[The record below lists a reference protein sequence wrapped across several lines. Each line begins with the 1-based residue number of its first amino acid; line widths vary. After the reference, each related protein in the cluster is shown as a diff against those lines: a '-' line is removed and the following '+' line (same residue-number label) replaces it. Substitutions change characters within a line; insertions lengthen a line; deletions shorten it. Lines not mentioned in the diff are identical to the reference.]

1 MSATTLLKRRSVSN
15 SNPELKPIPGPK
27 RILCQCHRDESILI
41 ENVALPLLGNLF
53 DFDFN
58 NLTKSLGELGKIH
71 GPIYSLTFGASTEI
85 MVTSREIAHELC
97 DESRFCKLPGG
108 ALDKM
113 KEVVGDGLFTA
124 ETSNPKW
131 AIAHRIVTPLFGT
144 MRIRGMF
151 DDMKDIC
158 EQMCLRWA
166 RFGPDEPLNVCDNM
180 TKLTLDTI
188 ALCTID
194 YRFNSFYRE
203 NGATHPFAAAVVD
216 VMTESFT
223 QSNLPD
229 FVNNYVRFRA
239 MAKYKR
245 QAAELRRQTEELI
258 AARRQNPVDRDDLL
272 NAMLNAKD
280 PRTGDGLSPESI
292 VDNLLTFLIAGHET
306 TSSLLSFCFYYLLE
320 NPDVLRKVQQ
330 EVDTVVG
337 SDTFTVE
344 HLSNMPYLEA
354 VLRETLRLRDP
365 GPGFYVKP
373 LKDDVVAGKYA
384 VKKDQPLFI
393 VFDSV
398 HRDESTYGADAD
410 EFCPERMLK
419 DSFDKLPPCAWKPF
433 GNGVRACVGRP
444 FAMQQAMLAVA
455 MVVHKFDLIKDESYT
470 LRYHVTM
477 TVRPVGFN
485 MKVRIRQGQRATD
498 LAMGLHQGHG
508 PEASAAAGR
517 PFLKRLAS
525 EANDDKGNESKMVVL
540 YASNSGSCEA
550 LAYRLAAEAT
560 ERGFGIRAVDIVNNA
575 VDRMPVGIP
584 VIIITASYNGEPA
597 DDAEEFVTWLKSLET
612 NRLNGVKFTVFGN
625 GHRDWA
631 NTLFAVPRLIDS
643 ELSRCG
649 AQRITPMGVSDTCDS
664 NDPFSDFERWIDEKL
679 FQTLGT
685 PHGLSV
691 MKNGDGAGPRE
702 ALQVSLG
709 QPPRVTMRKGYVR
722 AIVTEAHS
730 LSNPGVPEK
739 RHLELLLPKDFNY
752 KAGDHVYVL
761 PRNNSRDV
769 VRALNFFGLGE
780 DTLITIRNTARKLS
794 LGLPLDAPIGA
805 TDLLGAYVELGRT
818 ATLKNLHTL
827 IDAAGHESRNRTKA
841 SLLSLA
847 ASDTFKAEI
856 QDKNVSILDLLERF
870 PDIDLSLS
878 SFLSML
884 VQLRPR
890 AYSFSSAP
898 DWKPGHATLTYTVV
912 DFADYRTQ
920 EMNGDSKGKAAGS
933 DMVVHRQGLASGYL
947 SSLGPGN
954 SLYVSLHSASPYFCL
969 PKNNSLPVIMV
980 GAGTGLAP
988 FRAFLQ
994 ERRLAAEDS
1003 KSKLGPALLFF
1014 GCRGPGLDSL
1024 YSIEMEAYEAMGIV
1038 QMRRAYSR
1046 DPSATG
1052 AQGCRYVTEKL
1063 ERCRDE
1069 IVRLWVAGAKVLVCG
1084 GKKMA
1089 NDVQEVLGPMLLET
1103 DQNRGET
1110 AVKTVVEWRAGLD
1123 KGRYVEEV
1131 YV

>member
-1 MSATTLLKRRSVSN
+1 MDQYLIKSKRVH
-15 SNPELKPIPGPK
+15 
-27 RILCQCHRDESILI
+27 Q
-41 ENVALPLLGNLF
+41 
-53 DFDFN
+53 
-58 NLTKSLGELGKIH
+58 T
-71 GPIYSLTFGASTEI
+71 GPIYSITFGASTEI

-97 DESRFCKLPGG
+97 DETRFCKLPGG

-124 ETSNPKW
+124 ETANPKW

-144 MRIRGMF
+144 MRIRAMF

-166 RFGPDEPLNVCDNM
+166 RFGPDEPLHVCDNM

-216 VMTESFT
+216 VMTESFA

-239 MAKYKR
+239 MAKFKR
-245 QAAELRRQTEELI
+245 QAAELRRQTDELI

-280 PRTGDGLSPESI
+280 PRTGEGLSPESI

-320 NPDVLRKVQQ
+320 NPHVLRKVQQ
-330 EVDTVVG
+330 EVDAVVG
-337 SDTFTVE
+337 SDTITID

-398 HRDESTYGADAD
+398 HRDESTYGPDAD
-410 EFCPERMLK
+410 EFRPERMLK

-455 MVVHKFDLIKDESYT
+455 MVVHKFDLVKDESYT

-477 TVRPVGFN
+477 TVRPVGFTI
-485 MKVRIRQGQRATD
+485 KVRIRQGQRATD
-498 LAMGLHQGHG
+498 LAMGLHQGHSPG
-508 PEASAAAGR
+508 ASATASR
-517 PFLKRLAS
+517 PLLKRLTS
-525 EANDDKGNESKMVVL
+525 EVNDHDTDYKSQIVVL
-540 YASNSGSCEA
+540 HASNAGSCEA
-550 LAYRLAAEAT
+550 LAHRLAAEAT
-560 ERGFGIRAVDIVNNA
+560 ERGFGIRAVDSANNA
-575 VDRMPVGIP
+575 VDRVPVGSL

-597 DDAEEFVTWLKSLET
+597 DDAQEFVPWLKSLQSH
-612 NRLNGVKFTVFGN
+612 RLNGVKFAVFGN
-625 GHRDWA
+625 
-631 NTLFAVPRLIDS
+631 VPRLIDS
-643 ELSRCG
+643 ELARCG
-649 AQRITPMGVSDTCDS
+649 AERISPLGVSDTCGSDG
-664 NDPFSDFERWIDEKL
+664 PFSDFERWIDDKL
-679 FQTLGT
+679 FPKLGT
-685 PHGLSV
+685 PHGLGEI
-691 MKNGDGAGPRE
+691 KNGDGAGSRQE
-702 ALQVSLG
+702 LQVSLG
-709 QPPRVTMRKGYVR
+709 QPPRITMRKGYVR

-730 LSNPGVPEK
+730 LSSPGVPEK
-739 RHLELLLPKDFNY
+739 RHLELLLPNDFSY
-752 KAGDHVYVL
+752 KSGDHVYIL
-761 PRNNSRDV
+761 PRNNARDV

-780 DTLITIRNTARKLS
+780 DTVITIRNTARKWS
-794 LGLPLDAPIGA
+794 LGLPLDAPIAA

-818 ATLKNLHTL
+818 ASLKDLYTLV
-827 IDAAGHESRNRTKA
+827 DAAGHESRNGSRATLLGLTA
-841 SLLSLA
+841 SER
-847 ASDTFKAEI
+847 FKTEI
-856 QDKNVSILDLLERF
+856 QDKHVSILDLLERF
-870 PDIDLSLS
+870 PDIDLSLP

-884 VQLRPR
+884 VPVRPR

-898 DWKPGHATLTYTVV
+898 DWKPGHATLTYTVAHLT
-912 DFADYRTQ
+912 DSATQ
-920 EMNGDSKGKAAGS
+920 GMNGGSKSKAAGK
-933 DMVVHRQGLASGYL
+933 DMVVQRQGLASGYL

-969 PKNNSLPVIMV
+969 QMNNSLPVIMV

-994 ERRLAAEDS
+994 ERRLGTERS
-1003 KSKLGPALLFF
+1003 ESHLGPALLFF
-1014 GCRGPGLDSL
+1014 GCRGPKLDSL

-1046 DPSATG
+1046 DPSATD
-1052 AQGCRYVTEKL
+1052 AQGCRYITERL
-1063 ERCRDE
+1063 EKCRDE
-1069 IVRLWVAGAKVLVCG
+1069 VVRLWMDGAQILVCG

-1089 NDVQEVLGPMLLET
+1089 NDVLEVLGPMLLET

-1110 AVKTVVEWRAGLD
+1110 AAKTVVEWRAGLD
-1123 KGRYVEEV
+1123 KWRYVEEV

>member
-1 MSATTLLKRRSVSN
+1 
-15 SNPELKPIPGPK
+15 
-27 RILCQCHRDESILI
+27 
-41 ENVALPLLGNLF
+41 
-53 DFDFN
+53 
-58 NLTKSLGELGKIH
+58 
-71 GPIYSLTFGASTEI
+71 

-97 DESRFCKLPGG
+97 DETRFCKLPGG

-124 ETSNPKW
+124 ETANPKW

-216 VMTESFT
+216 VMTESFA

-239 MAKYKR
+239 MAKFKR

-280 PRTGDGLSPESI
+280 PKTGDGLSPESI

-320 NPDVLRKVQQ
+320 NPDVLCKVQQ

-337 SDTFTVE
+337 SDTITVD

-410 EFCPERMLK
+410 EFRPERMLK

-485 MKVRIRQGQRATD
+485 IKVRLRQGQRATD

-508 PEASAAAGR
+508 PEASAAASR

-525 EANDDKGNESKMVVL
+525 EASDDADYGNQIVIL
-540 YASNSGSCEA
+540 YASNSSSCEA

-560 ERGFGIRAVDIVNNA
+560 ERGFGIRAVDTANNA
-575 VDRMPVGIP
+575 VDRMPVGSP
-584 VIIITASYNGEPA
+584 VVIITASYNGEPA
-597 DDAEEFVTWLKSLET
+597 DDADEFVPWLKSLDT
-612 NRLNGVKFTVFGN
+612 NRLNGVKFAVFGN
-625 GHRDWA
+625 GESSCPHHSALFSCRPPSDPLELVLCLVLLHSCLIFICFLGHRDWA
-631 NTLFAVPRLIDS
+631 NTLFVVPRLIDS

-649 AQRITPMGVSDTCDS
+649 AQCITPMGVSDTCDS

-679 FQTLGT
+679 FQKLGT
-685 PHGLSV
+685 PRGLGV
-691 MKNGDGAGPRE
+691 MENGDGTGPRE
-702 ALQVSLG
+702 EALQISLG

-730 LSNPGVPEK
+730 LSSPGVPEK
-739 RHLELLLPKDFNY
+739 RHLELLLPKDFDY
-752 KAGDHVYVL
+752 KAGDHVYIL

-794 LGLPLDAPIGA
+794 LGLPLDAPIAA

-827 IDAAGHESRNRTKA
+827 IDAAGHESRNGSRA
-841 SLLSLA
+841 SLLGLT
-847 ASDTFKAEI
+847 ASDRFRAEI
-856 QDKNVSILDLLERF
+856 QDKHVSILDLLERF

-898 DWKPGHATLTYTVV
+898 DWKPGYATLTYTVV
-912 DFADYRTQ
+912 DFADSTTRG
-920 EMNGDSKGKAAGS
+920 MNGHSKSKAAGE
-933 DMVVHRQGLASGYL
+933 DMVVHRHGLASGYL

-954 SLYVSLHSASPYFCL
+954 SIYVSLHSASPYFCL
-969 PKNNSLPVIMV
+969 QKNNSLPVIMV

-1014 GCRGPGLDSL
+1014 GCRGPRLDSL
-1024 YSIEMEAYEAMGIV
+1024 YSMEMEAYETMGIV
-1038 QMRRAYSR
+1038 QLRRAYSR

-1063 ERCRDE
+1063 EKCRDE
-1069 IVRLWVAGAKVLVCG
+1069 VIRLWMAGAQILVCG

-1089 NDVQEVLGPMLLET
+1089 NDVQDVLGPMLLET

-1110 AVKTVVEWRAGLD
+1110 AAKTVVEWRGGLD
-1123 KGRYVEEV
+1123 KWRYVEEV

>member
-1 MSATTLLKRRSVSN
+1 MSATALFTRRSVST
-15 SNPELKPIPGPK
+15 SNPELRPIPGPK
-27 RILCQCHRDESILI
+27 P
-41 ENVALPLLGNLF
+41 LPLLGNLF
-53 DFDFN
+53 DFDFD

-71 GPIYSLTFGASTEI
+71 GPIYSITFGASTEI
-85 MVTSREIAHELC
+85 MVTSREIAQELC
-97 DESRFCKLPGG
+97 DETRFCKLPGG
-108 ALDKM
+108 ALDVM
-113 KEVVGDGLFTA
+113 KAVVGDGLFTA

-131 AIAHRIVTPLFGT
+131 AIAHRIITPLFGA

-203 NGATHPFAAAVVD
+203 NGAAHPFAEAVVD
-216 VMTESFT
+216 VMTESFD

-239 MAKYKR
+239 MAKFKR

-272 NAMLNAKD
+272 NAMLSAKD
-280 PRTGDGLSPESI
+280 SKTGEGLSPESI

-320 NPDVLRKVQQ
+320 NPHVLRRVQQ

-337 SDTFTVE
+337 SDTITVD

-373 LKDDVVAGKYA
+373 LKDEVVAGKYA
-384 VKKDQPLFI
+384 VNKDQPLFI

-398 HRDESTYGADAD
+398 HRDQSTYGADAD
-410 EFCPERMLK
+410 EFRPERMLK
-419 DSFDKLPPCAWKPF
+419 DGFDKLPPCAWKPF

-455 MVVHKFDLIKDESYT
+455 MVLHKFDLVKDESYT
-470 LRYHVTM
+470 LKYHVTM
-477 TVRPVGFN
+477 TVRPVGFT
-485 MKVRIRQGQRATD
+485 MKVRLRQGQRATD
-498 LAMGLHQGHG
+498 LAMGLHRGHSQ
-508 PEASAAAGR
+508 EASAAASPSR
-517 PFLKRLAS
+517 ASLKRLS
-525 EANDDKGNESKMVVL
+525 SDVNGDDTDHKSQIAVL

-560 ERGFGIRAVDIVNNA
+560 ERGFGIRAVDVVNNA
-575 VDRMPVGIP
+575 IDRIPVGSP
-584 VIIITASYNGEPA
+584 VILITASYNGEPA
-597 DDAEEFVTWLKSLET
+597 DDAQEFVPWLKSLESG
-612 NRLNGVKFTVFGN
+612 RLNGVKFAVFGN

-643 ELSRCG
+643 ELARCG
-649 AQRITPMGVSDTCDS
+649 AERVSLMGVSDTCDS
-664 NDPFSDFERWIDEKL
+664 SDPFSDFERWIDEKL
-679 FQTLGT
+679 FPELET
-685 PHGLSV
+685 PHGPGGV
-691 MKNGDGAGPRE
+691 KNGDRAVPRQE
-702 ALQVSLG
+702 LQVSLG
-709 QPPRVTMRKGYVR
+709 QPPRITMRKGYVR
-722 AIVTEAHS
+722 AIVTEARS
-730 LSNPGVPEK
+730 LSSPGVPEK

-752 KAGDHVYVL
+752 KAGDHVYIL
-761 PRNNSRDV
+761 PRNSPRDV
-769 VRALNFFGLGE
+769 VRALSYFGLGE

-794 LGLPLDAPIGA
+794 LGLPLDTPITA

-818 ATLKNLHTL
+818 ASLKNLWTL
-827 IDAAGHESRNRTKA
+827 VDAAGHGSRA
-841 SLLSLA
+841 ALLSL
-847 ASDTFKAEI
+847 TEPERFRAEV
-856 QDKNVSILDLLERF
+856 QDRHVSILDLLERF

-878 SFLSML
+878 CFLPML
-884 VQLRPR
+884 AQIRPR

-912 DFADYRTQ
+912 DFATPATQ
-920 EMNGDSKGKAAGS
+920 GINGSSKSKAVGDGTA
-933 DMVVHRQGLASGYL
+933 VVQRQGLASSYL
-947 SSLGPGN
+947 SSLGPGT
-954 SLYVSLHSASPYFCL
+954 SLYVSLHRASPHFCL
-969 PKNNSLPVIMV
+969 QKSTFLPVIMV

-994 ERRLAAEDS
+994 ERRMAAEGA
-1003 KSKLGPALLFF
+1003 KQRFGPALLFF
-1014 GCRGPGLDSL
+1014 GCRGPRLDSL
-1024 YSIEMEAYEAMGIV
+1024 YSVELEAYETIGLV
-1038 QMRRAYSR
+1038 QVRRAYSR
-1046 DPSATG
+1046 DPSAQD
-1052 AQGCRYVTEKL
+1052 AQGCKYVTDRLGK
-1063 ERCRDE
+1063 CRDE
-1069 IVRLWVAGAKVLVCG
+1069 VARLWMDGAQVLVCG

-1089 NDVQEVLGPMLLET
+1089 NDVLEVLGPMLLEI
-1103 DQNRGET
+1103 DQKRGET
-1110 AVKTVVEWRAGLD
+1110 TAKTVVEWRARLD
-1123 KGRYVEEV
+1123 KSRYVEEV

>member
-1 MSATTLLKRRSVSN
+1 MSVTGKLTRRSVST
-15 SNPELKPIPGPK
+15 SNPELRPIPGPK
-27 RILCQCHRDESILI
+27 P
-41 ENVALPLLGNLF
+41 LPLLGNLL

-71 GPIYSLTFGASTEI
+71 GPIYSITFGASTEI
-85 MVTSREIAHELC
+85 MVTSRKIAQELC
-97 DESRFCKLPGG
+97 DETRFCKLPGG
-108 ALDKM
+108 ALDKI
-113 KEVVGDGLFTA
+113 KQVVGDGLFTA

-203 NGATHPFAAAVVD
+203 NGSTNPFAEAVVD
-216 VMTESFT
+216 VMTESFD

-229 FVNNYVRFRA
+229 FVNNYVRFRS
-239 MAKYKR
+239 MAKFKR
-245 QAAELRRQTEELI
+245 QAAELRRQTEDLI

-272 NAMLNAKD
+272 NAMLSAKD
-280 PRTGDGLSPESI
+280 PKTGQGLGPESI

-330 EVDTVVG
+330 EVDTVLG
-337 SDTFTVE
+337 SDTITVD

-373 LKDDVVAGKYA
+373 LRDDVVAGKYA

-470 LRYHVTM
+470 LKYHVTM
-477 TVRPVGFN
+477 TVRPVGFT

-498 LAMGLHQGHG
+498 LAMGLYQGYSQ
-508 PEASAAAGR
+508 EASAAASR
-517 PFLKRLAS
+517 PSFKRLS
-525 EANDDKGNESKMVVL
+525 SNANGDDPDYKSQIVIL
-540 YASNSGSCEA
+540 YASNLRSCEA
-550 LAYRLAAEAT
+550 LAGRLAAEAT

-575 VDRMPVGIP
+575 IDRVPVGSP

-597 DDAEEFVTWLKSLET
+597 DDAQEFVPWLKSLESG
-612 NRLNGVKFTVFGN
+612 RLNGVKFAVFGN

-643 ELSRCG
+643 ELARCG
-649 AQRITPMGVSDTCDS
+649 AERVSLMGVSDTCDS

-679 FQTLGT
+679 FPKLEIPNG
-685 PHGLSV
+685 PGEI
-691 MKNGDGAGPRE
+691 KNGDKAVPRQQ
-702 ALQVSLG
+702 LQVSLG
-709 QPPRVTMRKGYVR
+709 QPPRITMRKGYVR
-722 AIVTEAHS
+722 AIVTKARS
-730 LSNPGVPEK
+730 LSSPGVPEK
-739 RHLELLLPKDFNY
+739 RHLELLLPKEFSY
-752 KAGDHVYVL
+752 KAGDHVYIL

-769 VRALNFFGLGE
+769 VRALNYFGLGE

-794 LGLPLDAPIGA
+794 LGLPLDTPIGA
-805 TDLLGAYVELGRT
+805 TDLLAAYVELGRT
-818 ATLKNLHTL
+818 ASLKNLYTL
-827 IDAAGHESRNRTKA
+827 VDAAGHESRNGSRAT
-841 SLLSLA
+841 LLSLT
-847 ASDTFKAEI
+847 ASERFKAEI
-856 QDKNVSILDLLERF
+856 QDKHVSILDLLERF

-884 VQLRPR
+884 VQIRPR

-912 DFADYRTQ
+912 NFANSATQ
-920 EMNGDSKGKAAGS
+920 GINGTSKSEAVGEG
-933 DMVVHRQGLASGYL
+933 MVVHRQGLASSYL
-947 SSLGPGN
+947 SSLAPGT
-954 SLYVSLHSASPYFCL
+954 SLYISLHSASPYFCL
-969 PKNNSLPVIMV
+969 QKNTSLPVIMV

-994 ERRLAAEDS
+994 ERRLAAEVS
-1003 KSKLGPALLFF
+1003 KQRLGLALLFF
-1014 GCRGPGLDSL
+1014 GCRGPRLDSL
-1024 YSIEMEAYEAMGIV
+1024 YSVELESYEAMGIV
-1038 QMRRAYSR
+1038 KVRRAYSR
-1046 DPSATG
+1046 DPSAQD
-1052 AQGCRYVTEKL
+1052 AQGCKYVADRLGK
-1063 ERCRDE
+1063 CRDE
-1069 IVRLWVAGAKVLVCG
+1069 VARLWTDGAQILVCG

-1089 NDVQEVLGPMLLET
+1089 NDVLEVLGPILLET

-1110 AVKTVVEWRAGLD
+1110 TAKTVVEWKARLD
-1123 KGRYVEEV
+1123 KW
-1131 YV
+1131 